1 MKSLGLGALCVVV
14 VGGAAL
20 MLTAIGTPDR
30 RKVAERPVAEA
41 ALPSSVAA
49 GGFTLVST
57 AVAMPIDEARFAGG
71 ASADA
76 INANCTA
83 CHSTSMVLNQPPLT
97 AAQWQTTITKM
108 REVYHADIAEGDV
121 PAILSYLTS
130 LDGAPK
136 VAAR

>member
-1 MKSLGLGALCVVV
+1 MKSFGIGALCAVVI
-14 VGGAAL
+14 GGAAL
-20 MLTAIGTPDR
+20 MLTTIGTPDR
-30 RKVAERPVAEA
+30 RKAPERIVPA
-41 ALPSSVAA
+41 AAPPSSVAA

-57 AVAMPIDEARFAGG
+57 AVAMPIDEARFSGG

-97 AAQWQTTITKM
+97 AAQWQATIIKM

-121 PAILSYLTS
+121 PAILAYLTAS
-130 LDGAPK
+130 DGGTK

>member
-1 MKSLGLGALCVVV
+1 MRSFGIGALCAVV

-20 MLTAIGTPDR
+20 MLTTIGPPDR
-30 RKVAERPVAEA
+30 RKVPARPAPA
-41 ALPSSVAA
+41 APPPSSVAA
-49 GGFTLVST
+49 GGFRMVST

-71 ASADA
+71 AAADA

-97 AAQWQTTITKM
+97 AAQWQATITKM
-108 REVYHADIAEGDV
+108 REVYHADIADGDV
-121 PAILSYLTS
+121 PAILAYLTA
-130 LDGAPK
+130 LDDGTK